1 MASVT
6 YSAGIDHVS
15 GALAKPG
22 KSGQHSCEKMLLA
35 THRTAATTSNKCNR
49 IYLRTPVKRTSPL
62 TQREHQIRNRFIGVA
77 AMIQERSHDLSKI
90 TTDQQTFI
98 AQKNEPNGAKT
109 MNSKVLNMHHGMEE
123 RLVVEVG
130 AVADAGLVGIDG
142 VDGVVEHFADLL
154 VVRDTQPDERKDT
167 KFGREE
173 LVTLDRQLFSLT
185 QERVEVPDEVREDM
199 QE

>member
-1 MASVT
+1 MPTRIGKVFFDP
-6 YSAGIDHVS
+6 GIESVS
-15 GALAKPG
+15 GILMGTDPYYLRRYPARDG
-22 KSGQHSCEKMLLA
+22 GVMHKMLLA

-109 MNSKVLNMHHGMEE
+109 MKQWYWRVC
-123 RLVVEVG
+123 G
-130 AVADAGLVGIDG
+130 AEWDQAHA
-142 VDGVVEHFADLL
+142 
-154 VVRDTQPDERKDT
+154 
-167 KFGREE
+167 
-173 LVTLDRQLFSLT
+173 
-185 QERVEVPDEVREDM
+185 
-199 QE
+199 